1 LTREI
6 DSFRQKIDSGQVL
19 WLRAEFA
26 KHSQPSRIS
35 ATNVKYASPRR
46 RSGVSAPEKSDETPF
61 EFIRLENMSA
71 IER

>member
-1 LTREI
+1 LSREI

-26 KHSQPSRIS
+26 KHSQPTPVS
-35 ATNVKYASPRR
+35 ATDIKYARLR
-46 RSGVSAPEKSDETPF
+46 QRSGASAPEQSDETPF